1 MENNMKLIEN
11 QDYELTPSDNDGWNV
26 RILSGEYVET
36 IFQFG
41 KITVNEDAES
51 LTFDFELI
59 SSPIEDLNA
68 YENSEFQTHTGK
80 ILSSI
85 LEDAVENSMAHEK
98 EEEKK

>member
-1 MENNMKLIEN
+1 MKLIEN

-36 IFQFG
+36 VFQFG

-59 SSPIEDLNA
+59 SSPIEDLNP

-85 LEDAVENSMAHEK
+85 LEDAVENSMAD
-98 EEEKK
+98 EKKSD